1 MINKNPIE
9 EFDTEEPGMYIQQV
23 GTFSSPTRIHV
34 FPIYFFFCALCAH
47 YGIFYGLR
55 LALNELKAQKTP

>member
-34 FPIYFFFCALCAH
+34 FPIYLFFARFVHIMAFSMALDW
-47 YGIFYGLR
+47 L
-55 LALNELKAQKTP
+55 LMN